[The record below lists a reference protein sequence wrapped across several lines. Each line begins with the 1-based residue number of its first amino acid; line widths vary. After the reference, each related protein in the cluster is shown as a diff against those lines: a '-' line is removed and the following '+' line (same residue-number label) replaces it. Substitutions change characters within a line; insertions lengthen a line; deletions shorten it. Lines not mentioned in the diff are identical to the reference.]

1 MSVSLNTFVQILII
15 SFFIYIFVWNMP
27 QLKEGLEE
35 KKKEVLIDEENEII
49 DKKTGLKR
57 NLTDEE
63 KIAIRE
69 KQKAGEQKSS
79 DDMNERFNSYKG

>member
-63 KIAIRE
+63 KVEIRE
-69 KQKAGEQKSS
+69 KQKAGEKKST